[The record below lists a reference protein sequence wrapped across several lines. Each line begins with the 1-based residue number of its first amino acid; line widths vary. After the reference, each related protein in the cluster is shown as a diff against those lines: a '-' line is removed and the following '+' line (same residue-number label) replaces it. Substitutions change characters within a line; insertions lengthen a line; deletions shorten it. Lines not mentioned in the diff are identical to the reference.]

1 MTPSE
6 TTDTP
11 DRPDV
16 MEAGAN
22 AMTDPAAPLPINE
35 AKWVRAQ
42 ERFAPDGKAIAEP
55 ERSEMYENTEGAGDG
70 GTLPGTT
77 GAENQNPIGRRT

>member
-1 MTPSE
+1 MPDNQLS
-6 TTDTP
+6 DTN

-16 MEAGAN
+16 MEAGRDAVQN
-22 AMTDPAAPLPINE
+22 PDAPLPINE

-55 ERSEMYENTEGAGDG
+55 ERGEMYDDVSGEGDSGTQAGSVG
-70 GTLPGTT
+70 V
-77 GAENQNPIGRRT
+77 ENQNPIGRRI